1 MMRHLSLA
9 HLAIAWLTSPHLTSP
24 WLCVPLCLS
33 LRAFGLRASRMLG
46 CTSFL
51 RCWWLLT
58 CQALLACMPP
68 PTCLPRPNLLVG
80 LAWCVCVRLRV
91 CRCFVAW
98 PCLPAAVVACHAH
111 ACWLASLC
119 CWWLV
124 LGAWCLAWRCLV
136 ALSALLICLPLPL
149 CSSSSLLL
157 LSLGHVSALHPVALC
172 ASEALACRIGIGLLM
187 C

>member
-1 MMRHLSLA
+1 MCWWLLVIDASSLSCSPCHCLA
-9 HLAIAWLTSPHLTSP
+9 HLTSPHLTLALRPS
-24 WLCVPLCLS
+24 LPLAACLWPACLS
-33 LRAFGLRASRMLG
+33 HAWLYQLPPMLVASHVPGASRLHA
-46 CTSFL
+46 SPNL
-51 RCWWLLT
+51 PASS
-58 CQALLACMPP
+58 QLACWPG
-68 PTCLPRPNLLVG
+68 LV
-80 LAWCVCVRLRV
+80 CVCVRLRV

-149 CSSSSLLL
+149 CLLL
-157 LSLGHVSALHPVALC
+157 LSAPPLSWACLSIAPCGSLC
-172 ASEALACRIGIGLLM
+172 H
-187 C
+187 

>member
-1 MMRHLSLA
+1 MCWWLLVIDASSLSCSPHLISP
-9 HLAIAWLTSPHLTSP
+9 HLTSPHLTSP

-51 RCWWLLT
+51 RCWWWLLT

-119 CWWLV
+119 CWWL
-124 LGAWCLAWRCLV
+124 GAWCLVLGLAVLGCSVSL
-136 ALSALLICLPLPL
+136 AHLSA
-149 CSSSSLLL
+149 SSSLLL
-157 LSLGHVSALHPVALC
+157 LLSAPPLSWACLSIAPCGSLC
-172 ASEALACRIGIGLLM
+172 Q
-187 C
+187 